1 MKLAKQ
7 FTNHENKSLNQ
18 YFVEIGKMKLLTPEE
33 EMELAVKIRNGD
45 ENAMNRLIL
54 SNLRFVVSVAK
65 MYQNQGLSLSD
76 LINEGN
82 MGLIKAARR
91 FDETRGF
98 KFISY
103 AVWWIRQGITSA
115 IADQSRV
122 VRLPLN
128 RIGSLTKLS
137 KAYKDL
143 EQQYERTPT
152 NEELAKILGITA
164 DEVTYTFQIASRQV
178 SMNAPTTS
186 DTENKNIMLDIIHNE
201 SQSSPD
207 EELLKESLI
216 SEIRNVLQ
224 TLDEREAEVIRL
236 SFGIGSDQ
244 KATLEEI
251 GEKFNLTRERI
262 RQIKEKALRKI
273 KNSKRTR
280 RLKDYLG

>member
-1 MKLAKQ
+1 LKLAKQ
-7 FTNHENKSLNQ
+7 FTNRENKSLDQ

-33 EMELAVKIRNGD
+33 EIELAVKIRNGD

-82 MGLIKAARR
+82 LGLIKAAGR

-128 RIGSLTKLS
+128 RIGDLTKLS
-137 KAYKDL
+137 KAYKNL
-143 EQQYERTPT
+143 EQENERTPT
-152 NEELAKILGITA
+152 NEELAKLIGTTA
-164 DEVTYTFQIASRQV
+164 EDVTYTLQIASRQV

-186 DTENKNIMLDIIHNE
+186 DAENKNTLLDVIHNE
-201 SQSSPD
+201 DQPSPD
-207 EELLKESLI
+207 EKLLKESLVN
-216 SEIRNVLQ
+216 EVRNILQ
-224 TLDEREAEVIRL
+224 ALDEREAEVIRL

-273 KNSKRTR
+273 KNLKRAR
-280 RLKDYLG
+280 SLKDYLG